1 MATMAH
7 ALAPFRAT
15 LSFHFGI
22 RHSAWGR
29 GLSDNL
35 KDCLRLPLPDRL
47 ESRPVQVSEQ
57 GKCPLL
63 RMCAGVDHPC
73 CAFARVFNF
82 LLRTC
87 AYTHICFN
95 LRICAGRLCSSFA
108 QMLSFPFPCAS
119 AQGDHAPHLADVVV
133 SFFLRIC
140 AALPRH
146 CASAQHSQ
154 SAMLRVC
161 AVSIFIPH
169 QRLGEANP
177 LTPRVCTCPVINMCT
192 EPCLKNLIH

>member
-1 MATMAH
+1 MREGRVPFRRAVILARARRRDH
-7 ALAPFRAT
+7 GHPWRSALAAFRAT

-29 GLSDNL
+29 DLSDNL
-35 KDCLRLPLPDRL
+35 KDCLRLALPDRL
-47 ESRPVQVSEQ
+47 ERRPVQVSEQ

-95 LRICAGRLCSSFA
+95 LRTCAGRLCSSFA
-108 QMLSFPFPCAS
+108 QMLSFPFS
-119 AQGDHAPHLADVVV
+119 
-133 SFFLRIC
+133 
-140 AALPRH
+140 
-146 CASAQHSQ
+146 CASAQHSRATAHLHSTLSLQCCAFAQYQ
-154 SAMLRVC
+154 SLFHTC
-161 AVSIFIPH
+161 ALAPWRS
-169 QRLGEANP
+169 
-177 LTPRVCTCPVINMCT
+177 
-192 EPCLKNLIH
+192 